1 MIIEKHSRAPRIM
14 RLLVFFVIV
23 LGGCK
28 SLPWNRSVP
37 KLTFTSPT
45 TGNKVEASG
54 NAAEPAKVETENR
67 KTEIPLPPN
76 SQVSFVAVKDANGQL
91 TPDAQTE
98 IRVSVPSPTVFRQT
112 VTNESVVQAKAF
124 QPPAPP
130 SPADIAKGTAT
141 LWFWAAGGLLGVG
154 SLLML
159 YLGHGKAAGFCVL
172 GAVAVPALAS
182 LYNDKAAL
190 LVGGILLSIAVTLFV
205 AWYLVKNNP
214 DIKTEA
220 LSELQSLKLEY
231 EKLKTQNPK
240 I

>member
-1 MIIEKHSRAPRIM
+1 M

-54 NAAEPAKVETENR
+54 NAAEPAKVET
-67 KTEIPLPPN
+67 KKATTEIPLPPN
-76 SQVSFVAVKDANGQL
+76 SQVSFVEAKKDLAGTVIESAKTVVTVPTGTTLKREEVSENVTQARAFAPA
-91 TPDAQTE
+91 TPSDL
-98 IRVSVPSPTVFRQT
+98 
-112 VTNESVVQAKAF
+112 
-124 QPPAPP
+124 
-130 SPADIAKGTAT
+130 AKGEGVKWYYIAGAI
-141 LWFWAAGGLLGVG
+141 FAVAAIVF
-154 SLLML
+154 L
-159 YLGHGKAAGFCVL
+159 YLQHYKAAGFASL
-172 GAVAVPALAS
+172 GAFLVPSLANLLGNQTAQFVGIGLAVLCLT
-182 LYNDKAAL
+182 LYA
-190 LVGGILLSIAVTLFV
+190 

-214 DIKTEA
+214 EVKAEA

-231 EKLKTQNPK
+231 EKLKTQIPK